1 MVNSTLRTLHSETKN
16 QKINAHQIL
25 FKVQVKWWEKIANF
39 LIFGLNRVYIK
50 CLNQNN
56 IVLIAFSFVT
66 GATKVV
72 FASELDKLEPMLRA
86 VHDVT

>member
-1 MVNSTLRTLHSETKN
+1 MRIFKCSL
-16 QKINAHQIL
+16 
-25 FKVQVKWWEKIANF
+25 KVQVKWWEKIANF